1 MMDNTEQT
9 SPYQQQQKQTD
20 NEDNTIFLFGIF
32 KSKFH
37 AAKIREKFPSFQ
49 NVLIRK
55 DFAGPLVNESRHFG

>member
-37 AAKIREKFPSFQ
+37 AAKLHENFQ
-49 NVLIRK
+49 SLCKPLHKK
-55 DFAGPLVNESRHFG
+55 DFNSAFCQ